1 MEYAFIVTCPLV
13 TFFMLK
19 PTVGIESSLNSPA
32 ARTFKSVV
40 FPLFWRPIN
49 VIFPKSAQ
57 YTTRGLTSISV
68 RQKSD
73 RSQSTKEDHQVDIV
87 RDG

>member
-1 MEYAFIVTCPLV
+1 M
-13 TFFMLK
+13 
-19 PTVGIESSLNSPA
+19 ESSLNSPA

-49 VIFPKSAQ
+49 VIFPKSVQ
-57 YTTRGLTSISV
+57 YMSGAITSISV

-73 RSQSTKEDHQVDIV
+73 RSQSRKEDHQVDMV

>member
-1 MEYAFIVTCPLV
+1 MDYAFIVTCPLV

-32 ARTFKSVV
+32 ARTFNSVV
-40 FPLFWRPIN
+40 LPLFWRPIN

-57 YTTRGLTSISV
+57 YLSEETTSISV
-68 RQKSD
+68 RQKSS
-73 RSQSTKEDHQVDIV
+73 RSQSRKEDHQDIV